1 MNGSQRVG
9 LVIICILAVMICFPD
24 YSPKAAWS
32 FAGII
37 FAVWVGVIMV
47 LSVVLGLF
55 GLDKFEFVNR
65 MVSFLLLAAVMY
77 SLLCYFPQD
86 TKPSPLDQL
95 KSGIYPNS
103 ATLSQGLKQLT
114 FNFDFVHRNVHNSQ
128 NFVNQKVPQEAAPV
142 PAPQPAPR
150 KAGPVSE
157 LEIEVED

>member
-1 MNGSQRVG
+1 MNGYQRVG

-24 YSPKAAWS
+24 YSPKEAWS

-65 MVSFLLLAAVMY
+65 MVSFLLLGAVMY

-86 TKPSPLDQL
+86 KKPSPLDQL

-103 ATLSQGLKQLT
+103 ATLSQGVKQLT
-114 FNFDFVHRNVHNSQ
+114 FNFDFAHRNVHNSQ
-128 NFVNQKVPQEAAPV
+128 NFVNQKVPQETAPV
-142 PAPQPAPR
+142 PAPQPAPK
-150 KAGPVSE
+150 KAGPISE